1 MQGNPSSSSFPQPNA
16 SHPNSQSQQ
25 SNAPSGGDATMMD
38 FMNQLFAN
46 LASNAGPGVRV
57 HFHFGEAP

>member
-1 MQGNPSSSSFPQPNA
+1 MQGNPSSSSNSAQPGAPN
-16 SHPNSQSQQ
+16 PNSQPQQ
-25 SNAPSGGDATMMD
+25 NAQPDGDAMMN
-38 FMNQLFAN
+38 FMNQIFAN

>member
-1 MQGNPSSSSFPQPNA
+1 MQQGNPSSSSSADPRPN
-16 SHPNSQSQQ
+16 PNSQSQPNSAQ
-25 SNAPSGGDATMMD
+25 PGGDAMME

-46 LASNAGPGVRV
+46 MASNAGPGVRV